1 MSRILCVCLRHHSR
15 QAFDELRRRIATGAA
30 RLQPRNST
38 VRPLR
43 LVASGRIVT
52 GIFHP
57 SATNLVRGTSVCIG
71 CTVASRQRD
80 EPGTPKPEGTY
91 AICRSD
97 GRTLEILSD
106 AVGSRTLWYYMD
118 DSIFIA
124 SSSQRWI
131 ACVLGTFVPN
141 AAAMTWMLVT
151 GCLGPV
157 HAWDS
162 RVRRLPP
169 DCTLTLDPDRWTAR
183 LSVSESLFEAAREKA
198 ARRKERLR
206 QLLCETFEEL
216 HLDRSKWVL
225 ALSGGYDSRGLLC
238 LARQP
243 GALRTITWGTRRSL
257 ANPASDSAVA
267 SSLAT
272 AVGASHEYFETD
284 LVAGSL
290 ASVLEAFIAIGEGR
304 IDHLSGYLDG
314 FALWRRL
321 AGRGIEGVI
330 RGDEGFGWNRVSS
343 FEDARRSVGLLLWS
357 DFGNLPS
364 LDELGLPEQE
374 MPAALRRRR
383 GETPSQWRDRLYH
396 EYRIPAMLAALT
408 DLKTCFVE
416 IANPLLSHSIIRLVR
431 CLPDRMRTDKAL
443 FRAIVDEVGPDVP
456 FATAPAIASPGN
468 VLRTAEA
475 GEILLDTLGSHAAH
489 AILPSLLL
497 NRISAGVAR
506 AASASGAPRPGAARR
521 LVSALP
527 APVRVGLRRFKRH
540 WQMDFH
546 AMALR
551 VCIITRMHELL
562 EADASARKAR
572 HADETLPG

>member
-1 MSRILCVCLRHHSR
+1 MRAGAISGCAARYSNRDVVPALWTPAMITVVGRPGTRSASRPDFLAIVTMRFPRGRKRAAASPVRGSSVGQANSMPEASTILFAKQLHGATRMSRILCVCLRHHSR

-71 CTVASRQRD
+71 CTVASRQWD
-80 EPGTPKPEGTY
+80 EPGTPRPEGTY

-118 DSIFIA
+118 DWIFIA

-169 DCTLTLDPDRWTAR
+169 DCTLTFDPDRWTAR

-243 GALRTITWGTRRSL
+243 AALRTITWGTRRSL

-314 FALWRRL
+314 FAPWRRL

-330 RGDEGFGWNRVSS
+330 RGDEGFGWN
-343 FEDARRSVGLLLWS
+343 
-357 DFGNLPS
+357 
-364 LDELGLPEQE
+364 
-374 MPAALRRRR
+374 
-383 GETPSQWRDRLYH
+383 
-396 EYRIPAMLAALT
+396 
-408 DLKTCFVE
+408 
-416 IANPLLSHSIIRLVR
+416 
-431 CLPDRMRTDKAL
+431 
-443 FRAIVDEVGPDVP
+443 
-456 FATAPAIASPGN
+456 
-468 VLRTAEA
+468 
-475 GEILLDTLGSHAAH
+475 
-489 AILPSLLL
+489 
-497 NRISAGVAR
+497 
-506 AASASGAPRPGAARR
+506 
-521 LVSALP
+521 
-527 APVRVGLRRFKRH
+527 
-540 WQMDFH
+540 
-546 AMALR
+546 
-551 VCIITRMHELL
+551 
-562 EADASARKAR
+562 
-572 HADETLPG
+572 